1 MGRLHR
7 AESYKESMADPTG
20 TAIRSASAGSSGDR
34 GDGVE
39 DSILTAEAGADL
51 EGAVTTGGVW
61 AAWETVGRG
70 GRVLTVTTGVGAIGA
85 AAVWVPETSAAVA
98 TGLALLVL
106 VAAALVDAV
115 EHRLPNVL
123 VGAAAAPVV
132 GALAVAW
139 VTGATD
145 VVVGAAVGAAL
156 VGGPLLVTHL
166 ASPTGMGFGD
176 VKAGAVLGAGL
187 GLVDAQI
194 AALALLL
201 GLSGAAGWALAGRR
215 RSIALGPGL
224 VAGAVLAL
232 LVARWMHVEAN
243 G

>member
-1 MGRLHR
+1 M
-7 AESYKESMADPTG
+7 D
-20 TAIRSASAGSSGDR
+20 
-34 GDGVE
+34 
-39 DSILTAEAGADL
+39 DSILAAEAGADRSD
-51 EGAVTTGGVW
+51 GATSIGGVDAAWATTGRW
-61 AAWETVGRG
+61 
-70 GRVLTVTTGVGAIGA
+70 GRVATVAVAVAASTA

-98 TGLALLVL
+98 TGLTVLVL

-115 EHRLPNVL
+115 EHRLPNGL

-145 VVVGAAVGAAL
+145 AVVGAAVGVAL

-166 ASPTGMGFGD
+166 ASPSGMGFGD
-176 VKAGAVLGAGL
+176 VKAGAVLGAAL
-187 GLVDAQI
+187 GLVNAQI

-201 GLSGAAGWALAGRR
+201 GLSGAAAWAVAGRR
-215 RSIALGPGL
+215 RSVALGPAL

-232 LVARWMHVEAN
+232 VVAWWMNVGAN
-243 G
+243 S

>member
-1 MGRLHR
+1 MNPP
-7 AESYKESMADPTG
+7 A
-20 TAIRSASAGSSGDR
+20 
-34 GDGVE
+34 
-39 DSILTAEAGADL
+39 LTAEAVADRIG
-51 EGAVTTGGVW
+51 EAETSRGIETAW
-61 AAWETVGRG
+61 ATVGGRG
-70 GRVLTVTTGVGAIGA
+70 RLATAAGALAAVAA

-123 VGAAAAPVV
+123 VGAAAVPVV

-176 VKAGAVLGAGL
+176 VKAGAVLGAAL
-187 GLVDAQI
+187 GLVNSQI
-194 AALALLL
+194 AVLALLL
-201 GLSGAAGWALAGRR
+201 GLSGAAAWAVAGRR
-215 RSIALGPGL
+215 RTIALGPGL

-232 LVARWMHVEAN
+232 LVARWMNVEAY

>member
-1 MGRLHR
+1 M
-7 AESYKESMADPTG
+7 D
-20 TAIRSASAGSSGDR
+20 
-34 GDGVE
+34 
-39 DSILTAEAGADL
+39 DSILTAEAGADRSD
-51 EGAVTTGGVW
+51 GATSIGGVDAAWATTGRW
-61 AAWETVGRG
+61 
-70 GRVLTVTTGVGAIGA
+70 GRVATVAVAVAASTA

-98 TGLALLVL
+98 TGLTVLVL

-115 EHRLPNVL
+115 EHRLPNGL

-145 VVVGAAVGAAL
+145 AVVGAAVGVAL

-176 VKAGAVLGAGL
+176 VKAGAVLGA
-187 GLVDAQI
+187 
-194 AALALLL
+194 ALALLL
-201 GLSGAAGWALAGRR
+201 GLSGAAAWAVAGRR
-215 RSIALGPGL
+215 RSVALGPAL

-232 LVARWMHVEAN
+232 VVAWWMNVGAN
-243 G
+243 S

>member
-1 MGRLHR
+1 M
-7 AESYKESMADPTG
+7 
-20 TAIRSASAGSSGDR
+20 
-34 GDGVE
+34 
-39 DSILTAEAGADL
+39 
-51 EGAVTTGGVW
+51 
-61 AAWETVGRG
+61 
-70 GRVLTVTTGVGAIGA
+70 
-85 AAVWVPETSAAVA
+85 WVPETSAAVA
-98 TGLALLVL
+98 TGLSVLIL

-123 VGAAAAPVV
+123 VGAAAVPVV

-176 VKAGAVLGAGL
+176 VKAGAVLGAAL
-187 GLVDAQI
+187 GLVNAQI

-201 GLSGAAGWALAGRR
+201 GLSGAAGWAVAGRR
-215 RSIALGPGL
+215 RTIALGPGL

-232 LVARWMHVEAN
+232 VVAWWMNVEAN